1 MRLAICKRS
10 ALRCLR
16 HVRRVNGRAWP
27 LGRRCDLSSPD
38 PSPYQRW
45 SRRRVG
51 AKRQRLF
58 GRDIPGSALEVAVPH
73 EGERIALS
81 LVRNTIYARGLPEGA
96 FVQVTPELCMSSP
109 ELLFVELANELS
121 PLQHLLLGYELC
133 GAYALDPF
141 DSKHGEASMGLAPV
155 TSVRAIRGFLDRARG
170 VRGSDKARE
179 TLRFLSD
186 NAWSPA
192 EAALAA
198 LLALPLERYGYGFGP
213 CLLNG
218 RIQTPAELAGTTN
231 ACSRVPDIMI
241 PGTKVGINYDG
252 AGHLDLGRISDA
264 ARERALHPQ
273 SARAEHGLQ
282 ESIDAVRGK
291 AVDDIRRNRELAA
304 QGLVVFPV
312 VKEDLRAPHGL
323 DHVVRQMLL
332 AMDTPARARHA
343 FLAELLDTSF
353 AARERQMLVSAAFF
367 GQPCHLQGERV
378 EAVVRLRK
386 RARVSSNSQV

>member
-16 HVRRVNGRAWP
+16 HVRRVNGRTWP
-27 LGRRCDLSSPD
+27 LGRRSDLSSPD

-45 SRRRVG
+45 SRKRVE
-51 AKRQRLF
+51 AERQRVF
-58 GRDIPGSALEVAVPH
+58 GRDIPGETLDIAVPH
-73 EGERIALS
+73 ECDRVALS
-81 LVRNTIYARGLPEGA
+81 LVRNTIYAQGLPEGA

-109 ELLFVELANELS
+109 ELLFVELAGELS
-121 PLQHLLLGYELC
+121 PLDHLLLGYELC

-141 DSKHGEASMGLAPV
+141 DSRHGEARMGLAPV
-155 TSVRAIRGFLDRARG
+155 TSVRAIRTFLDRARG

-231 ACSRVPDIMI
+231 ARSRVPDIMI

-264 ARERALHPQ
+264 AREQTLYPQ
-273 SARAEHGLQ
+273 SAHAKRGLQ
-282 ESIDAVRGK
+282 ESLDAVRGR
-291 AVDDIRRNRELAA
+291 AVDDIRRNRELTA
-304 QGLVVFPV
+304 QGLIVFPV

-332 AMDTPARARHA
+332 SMDAPARARHA

-353 AARERQMLVSAAFF
+353 AARERQMLVSTAFF
-367 GQPCHLQGERV
+367 GTPFRLQGERV

-386 RARVSSNSQV
+386 RARVSSNLRA

>member
-1 MRLAICKRS
+1 MRLAICKHS

-16 HVRRVNGRAWP
+16 HLRRAGGRAWS

-45 SRRRVG
+45 SRKRVESER
-51 AKRQRLF
+51 KRLF
-58 GRDIPGSALEVAVPH
+58 GRDVPGSALEVAVPH

-81 LVRNTIYARGLPEGA
+81 LVRNPIYARRLPEGA
-96 FVQVTPELCMSSP
+96 FVQVTPELRMSSP

-121 PLQHLLLGYELC
+121 LLQHLLLGYELC
-133 GAYALDPF
+133 GAYAFDPI
-141 DSKHGEASMGLAPV
+141 DPRHGEASMGLAPV

-170 VRGSDKARE
+170 VRGLDKARE

-192 EAALAA
+192 EGALAA

-213 CLLNG
+213 CLLN
-218 RIQTPAELAGTTN
+218 RRVRASAELAGTTD
-231 ACSRVPDIMI
+231 ARSRVPDIML
-241 PGTKVGINYDG
+241 PGTNVGINYDG

-282 ESIDAVRGK
+282 ESIDAARGK

-312 VKEDLRAPHGL
+312 VKEDLRVPRGL
-323 DHVVRQMLL
+323 DRVVRQMLL

-343 FLAELLDTSF
+343 FLAELLDISF

-367 GQPCHLQGERV
+367 GQPCRLQGERV

-386 RARVSSNSQV
+386 RANVSSNSRA

>member
-1 MRLAICKRS
+1 
-10 ALRCLR
+10 
-16 HVRRVNGRAWP
+16 
-27 LGRRCDLSSPD
+27 
-38 PSPYQRW
+38 
-45 SRRRVG
+45 
-51 AKRQRLF
+51 
-58 GRDIPGSALEVAVPH
+58 
-73 EGERIALS
+73 
-81 LVRNTIYARGLPEGA
+81 
-96 FVQVTPELCMSSP
+96 MSSP
-109 ELLFVELANELS
+109 ELLFVELAGELS

-141 DSKHGEASMGLAPV
+141 DSKHGEASMGLVP
-155 TSVRAIRGFLDRARG
+155 TTNVRSICAFLDRARG

-231 ACSRVPDIMI
+231 ARSRVPDIMI

-252 AGHLDLGRISDA
+252 AGHLDLGRVSDA
-264 ARERALHPQ
+264 AREQALHPQ
-273 SARAEHGLQ
+273 SAHAKRSLQ
-282 ESIDAVRGK
+282 ESLDAVRGK
-291 AVDDIRRNRELAA
+291 AVDDIRRNRELLA

-312 VKEDLRAPHGL
+312 AKEDLRAPHGL

-343 FLAELLDTSF
+343 FLAEMLDTSF
-353 AARERQMLVSAAFF
+353 AARERQMLVSAVFF
-367 GQPCHLQGERV
+367 GQPCRLQGERT

-386 RARVSSNSQV
+386 RARVSSNSRV

>member
-1 MRLAICKRS
+1 M
-10 ALRCLR
+10 
-16 HVRRVNGRAWP
+16 
-27 LGRRCDLSSPD
+27 
-38 PSPYQRW
+38 
-45 SRRRVG
+45 
-51 AKRQRLF
+51 
-58 GRDIPGSALEVAVPH
+58 
-73 EGERIALS
+73 
-81 LVRNTIYARGLPEGA
+81 
-96 FVQVTPELCMSSP
+96 QVTSELRMSSP

-141 DSKHGEASMGLAPV
+141 DPRHGEASMGLAPV

-186 NAWSPA
+186 TAWSPA
-192 EAALAA
+192 EGALAA

-213 CLLNG
+213 CLLN
-218 RIQTPAELAGTTN
+218 RRVRASAELAGTTD
-231 ACSRVPDIMI
+231 ARSRVPDIML
-241 PGTKVGINYDG
+241 PGTNVGINYDG

-273 SARAEHGLQ
+273 SAHAKRSLQ
-282 ESIDAVRGK
+282 ESLDAVRGK
-291 AVDDIRRNRELAA
+291 AVDDIRRNRELLA

-312 VKEDLRAPHGL
+312 AKEDLRAPHGL

-353 AARERQMLVSAAFF
+353 AVRERQMLVSAAFF
-367 GQPCHLQGERV
+367 GQPCRLQGERT

>member
-1 MRLAICKRS
+1 MRLAICKHS

-27 LGRRCDLSSPD
+27 LGRRSDLSSPD

-45 SRRRVG
+45 SRKRVE
-51 AKRQRLF
+51 AERQRLF
-58 GRDIPGSALEVAVPH
+58 GRDIPSETLDIAVPH
-73 EGERIALS
+73 ESDRVALS

-109 ELLFVELANELS
+109 ELLFVELAGELS
-121 PLQHLLLGYELC
+121 PLDHLLLGYELC

-141 DSKHGEASMGLAPV
+141 DSRHGEARMGFAPV
-155 TSVRAIRGFLDRARG
+155 TSVRAIRTFLDRARG

-198 LLALPLERYGYGFGP
+198 LLALPLECYGYGFGP

-231 ACSRVPDIMI
+231 ARSRVPDIMI

-252 AGHLDLGRISDA
+252 AGTSTWDESRMPPASKPCIRRARMRSAACKKASMPSA
-264 ARERALHPQ
+264 ARR
-273 SARAEHGLQ
+273 ST
-282 ESIDAVRGK
+282 I
-291 AVDDIRRNRELAA
+291 
-304 QGLVVFPV
+304 
-312 VKEDLRAPHGL
+312 
-323 DHVVRQMLL
+323 
-332 AMDTPARARHA
+332 
-343 FLAELLDTSF
+343 
-353 AARERQMLVSAAFF
+353 SAAT
-367 GQPCHLQGERV
+367 G
-378 EAVVRLRK
+378 
-386 RARVSSNSQV
+386 SSRPRGSSCFPS

>member
-1 MRLAICKRS
+1 MRLAICKYS

-16 HVRRVNGRAWP
+16 HLRCNRKGAW
-27 LGRRCDLSSPD
+27 RRCDLSSPD
-38 PSPYQRW
+38 PSPRQRW
-45 SRRRVG
+45 SRKRVETE
-51 AKRQRLF
+51 RQRLF
-58 GRDIPGSALEVAVPH
+58 GRDVPHSTLDVAVAH

-81 LVRNTIYARGLPEGA
+81 IVRNTIYARGLPEGA
-96 FVQVTPELCMSSP
+96 FVQITPELSMSSP

-121 PLQHLLLGYELC
+121 PLRHLLLGYELC
-133 GAYALDPF
+133 GAYSLDPF
-141 DSKHGEASMGLAPV
+141 DPVHGEGQMGLAPV
-155 TSVRAIRGFLDRARG
+155 TSVQAIRAFLARARG

-179 TLRFLSD
+179 TLRCLSD
-186 NAWSPA
+186 NAWSPV

-213 CLLNG
+213 CLLN
-218 RIQTPAELAGTTN
+218 RRVQTPAELAGTTG
-231 ACSRVPDIMI
+231 ARSRVPDIML

-264 ARERALHPQ
+264 AREQALHPQ
-273 SARAEHGLQ
+273 DARAKRCLEQ
-282 ESIDAVRGK
+282 SIDAVRGK

-332 AMDTPARARHA
+332 AMDASARARHA
-343 FLAELLDTSF
+343 YLAELLDASF
-353 AARERQMLVSAAFF
+353 AARERQMLVSAAVF
-367 GQPCHLQGERV
+367 GQPCRLHGERI

-386 RARVSSNSQV
+386 RASVSGDSRP

>member
-1 MRLAICKRS
+1 MSCA
-10 ALRCLR
+10 
-16 HVRRVNGRAWP
+16 VRM
-27 LGRRCDLSSPD
+27 LST
-38 PSPYQRW
+38 PSTQ
-45 SRRRVG
+45 STARRRW
-51 AKRQRLF
+51 
-58 GRDIPGSALEVAVPH
+58 GSP
-73 EGERIALS
+73 
-81 LVRNTIYARGLPEGA
+81 
-96 FVQVTPELCMSSP
+96 
-109 ELLFVELANELS
+109 
-121 PLQHLLLGYELC
+121 
-133 GAYALDPF
+133 
-141 DSKHGEASMGLAPV
+141 PV
-155 TSVRAIRGFLDRARG
+155 TSVRAIRNFLDRARG
-170 VRGSDKARE
+170 VRGLDKARE

-192 EAALAA
+192 EGALAA

-218 RIQTPAELAGTTN
+218 RIQTPAELAGTTD
-231 ACSRVPDIMI
+231 ARSRVPDIMI
-241 PGTKVGINYDG
+241 PGTNVGINYDG
-252 AGHLDLGRISDA
+252 AGHLDLGRVSDA
-264 ARERALHPQ
+264 AREQALHPQ
-273 SARAEHGLQ
+273 SAHAKRSLQ
-282 ESIDAVRGK
+282 ESLDAVRGK
-291 AVDDIRRNRELAA
+291 AVDDIRRNRELSA

-367 GQPCHLQGERV
+367 GTPFRLQGERT

>member
-45 SRRRVG
+45 SRRRVE
-51 AKRQRLF
+51 AERQRLF
-58 GRDIPGSALEVAVPH
+58 GRDVPGSALEVAVPH

-81 LVRNTIYARGLPEGA
+81 LARNTIYARGLPEGA

-133 GAYALDPF
+133 GAYAIDPI
-141 DSKHGEASMGLAPV
+141 DPRHGEASMGLAPV

-192 EAALAA
+192 EGALAA

-218 RIQTPAELAGTTN
+218 RIQTPAELAGTTD
-231 ACSRVPDIMI
+231 ARSRVPDIMI
-241 PGTKVGINYDG
+241 PGTNVGINYDG
-252 AGHLDLGRISDA
+252 AGHLDLGRVSDA
-264 ARERALHPQ
+264 AREQALHPQ
-273 SARAEHGLQ
+273 SAHAKRSLQ
-282 ESIDAVRGK
+282 ESLDAVRGK
-291 AVDDIRRNRELAA
+291 AVDDIRRNRELSA

-312 VKEDLRAPHGL
+312 VKEDLRAPRGL
-323 DHVVRQMLL
+323 DRVVRQMLL
-332 AMDTPARARHA
+332 AMDAPARARHA

-367 GQPCHLQGERV
+367 GTPFRLQGERT

-386 RARVSSNSQV
+386 RARVSSNSRV

>member
-58 GRDIPGSALEVAVPH
+58 GRDIPGETLDLAVPH
-73 EGERIALS
+73 ESDRVVLS
-81 LVRNTIYARGLPEGA
+81 LARNTIYARGLPEGA

-133 GAYALDPF
+133 GAYAIDPI
-141 DSKHGEASMGLAPV
+141 DPRHGEASMGLVPA
-155 TSVRAIRGFLDRARG
+155 TNVRSICAFLDRARG

-192 EAALAA
+192 EGALAA

-218 RIQTPAELAGTTN
+218 RIQTPAELAGTTD
-231 ACSRVPDIMI
+231 ARSRVPDIMI
-241 PGTKVGINYDG
+241 PGTNVGINYDG
-252 AGHLDLGRISDA
+252 AGHLDLGRVSDA
-264 ARERALHPQ
+264 AREQALHPQ
-273 SARAEHGLQ
+273 SAHAKRSLQ
-282 ESIDAVRGK
+282 ESLDAVRGK
-291 AVDDIRRNRELAA
+291 AVDDIRRNRELSA

-332 AMDTPARARHA
+332 AMDTPARAQHA
-343 FLAELLDTSF
+343 FLVELLDISF

-367 GQPCHLQGERV
+367 GQASRLQGERV

-386 RARVSSNSQV
+386 RANVSSDSRA